1 MWTTLEI
8 GGDKKAENDQI
19 LRFNDHYWWKGLKD
33 HVHCTPS
40 EVYGLDHFLND

>member
-19 LRFNDHYWWKGLKD
+19 LRYDDHYWWKGCKD
-33 HVHCTPS
+33 HVRLQKFMVWTI
-40 EVYGLDHFLND
+40 F